1 MITICMRDLSYFLI
15 WLLPDSFYAI
25 RIAMEPISVVKVRD
39 DQPENKST
47 HRQKIVITISFL

>member
-1 MITICMRDLSYFLI
+1 MRDLSYFLI